1 MRTTNR
7 ALAAT
12 AGALLLSGLLPFQ
25 SALADT
31 QQLPKLWNFC
41 TNGSGGSL
49 FDPAEKPVTVPG
61 GEDAG
66 SGCWINFSIPDSGTT
81 WTATDLQLT
90 LAAESVAA
98 SGYSPQQLARML
110 QVRTNYEATEWGD
123 DWTVHHWTVTPDG
136 ALTLTIPACTTNC
149 SGVFLQLS
157 GAPRERDVVLKA
169 EIKATG
175 PGYDPAPM
183 PMSFDY
189 FGRAGT
195 KPVTFGTPGTFVP
208 VTPTR
213 LLDTRSGAGA
223 PAAKIG
229 AGETANVRIAG
240 RAGVPAEGVTAVV
253 LNVTAT
259 NATAGSYVTAHAHG
273 TFRPTASN
281 INFTAGQTT
290 PNQVTVPVGADGT
303 VNLYNFAGT
312 VDLIADISGYYLAGD
327 SGQRFTGVSPKR
339 LLDTRDP
346 WLNPTT
352 PTRPFGPVGAG
363 GTINL
368 DVAKS
373 YPEAKAVTLNVTA
386 TNPTAGSYVT
396 AYPHGTTRPT
406 ASNLNFTAG
415 QTVPNQ
421 VTVPVGADGT
431 VDLYNFAGTVDLVAD
446 ISGYY
451 SATGS
456 KFVPTGP
463 TRVLDTREAPGTPL
477 GEHDELDI
485 QPNSWKFGIP
495 PFGVTGVTMNV
506 TATGGT
512 AASHLSAHPSSGC
525 DRYQGMWP
533 QYSNLNFTAGQTIA
547 NAVTGQVPA
556 LNYCGLNKWAD
567 AVTIYNH
574 AGSVDVIAD
583 VSGYFL
589 QD

>member
-1 MRTTNR
+1 MRKTNR

-25 SALADT
+25 SALADDT
-31 QQLPKLWNFC
+31 EPYKLWTFC
-41 TNGSGGSL
+41 TNGWGGSL
-49 FDPAEKPVTVPG
+49 FDPKEKPVTVPG

-66 SGCWINFSIPDSGTT
+66 SGCWISFGSPDSGKT
-81 WTATDLQLT
+81 WIGSDLQLT

-110 QVRTNYEATEWGD
+110 LVRTNNEATEWAKD
-123 DWTVHHWTVTPDG
+123 WAMRRWTVAPDG
-136 ALTLTIPACTTNC
+136 ALTLTVPACTTNC
-149 SGVFLQLS
+149 TGVFLQMS
-157 GAPRERDVVLKA
+157 GAPRKQGVVLKA
-169 EIKATG
+169 ELKATS
-175 PGYDPAPM
+175 PGYDSTPL

-189 FGRAGT
+189 FGREGT
-195 KPVTFGTPGTFVP
+195 EPVSFGTPGTFVP

-223 PAAKIG
+223 PAAKVG
-229 AGETANVRIAG
+229 AGQSVNVRIAG
-240 RAGVPAEGVTAVV
+240 RAGVPSEGVTAVV

-259 NATAGSYVTAHAHG
+259 NPTAGSYVTAHPHG
-273 TFRPTASN
+273 AARPTASN
-281 INFTAGQTT
+281 LNFTAGQTI

-303 VNLYNFAGT
+303 VDLYNFAGT

-327 SGQRFTGVSPKR
+327 SGQRFTAVSPKR
-339 LLDTRDP
+339 LLDTRSP
-346 WLNPTT
+346 WITPGT

-363 GTINL
+363 GTITL
-368 DVAKS
+368 DVAGS
-373 YPEAKAVTLNVTA
+373 YPGAKAVTLNVTA

-396 AYPHGTTRPT
+396 AYPHGSARPT

-415 QTVPNQ
+415 QTIPNQ
-421 VTVPVGADGT
+421 VTVPVGADGK
-431 VDLYNFAGTVDLVAD
+431 VELYNFAGTVDLIAD

-463 TRVLDTREAPGTPL
+463 TRVLDTRNAPGAPL
-477 GEHDELDI
+477 GERKELDI

-512 AASHLSAHPSSGC
+512 AASYLSAAPSSGC
-525 DRYQGMWP
+525 DRYHGMYP
-533 QYSNLNFTAGQTIA
+533 EYSNLNFTAGQTIA
-547 NAVTGQVPA
+547 NAVTGQLPP
-556 LNYCGLNKWAD
+556 LNYCGQRTWAD

-574 AGSVDVIAD
+574 AGTVDVIAD

>member
-1 MRTTNR
+1 MRKTNR

-31 QQLPKLWNFC
+31 GPAKLWTFC
-41 TNGSGGSL
+41 TNGGWGGL

-66 SGCWINFSIPDSGTT
+66 SGCWINFKRSDDGKTSI
-81 WTATDLQLT
+81 ATDLELT

-110 QVRTNYEATEWGD
+110 LVRSNNSATEWGT
-123 DWTVHHWTVTPDG
+123 DWTAHHWTVTPDG
-136 ALTLTIPACTTNC
+136 ALTLTIPACAENC

-157 GAPRERDVVLKA
+157 GAPREGGVVLKA
-169 EIKATG
+169 GLKATG
-175 PGYDPAPM
+175 PGYDSTPQSM
-183 PMSFDY
+183 TFDY
-189 FGRAGT
+189 FGRAGIE
-195 KPVTFGTPGTFVP
+195 PVTFATPGTFVP

-213 LLDTRSGAGA
+213 LLDTRNGTGA
-223 PAAKIG
+223 PVAKVG
-229 AGETANVRIAG
+229 AGESANVRIAG
-240 RAGVPAEGVTAVV
+240 RAGVPAEGLTAVV

-259 NATAGSYVTAHAHG
+259 DPTVDSHVTAHPHG
-273 TFRPTASN
+273 TARPTASN
-281 INFTAGQTT
+281 LNFTAGQTV

-303 VNLYNFAGT
+303 VDLYNNAGA

-346 WLNPTT
+346 WTT
-352 PTRPFGPVGAG
+352 PSAPTRPYGPVGAG
-363 GTINL
+363 GTIVL
-368 DVAKS
+368 DVAGK

-386 TNPTAGSYVT
+386 TRTSAASYVT
-396 AYPHGTTRPT
+396 VYPHGAARPT

-415 QTVPNQ
+415 QTVPNL
-421 VTVPVGADGT
+421 VTVPVGADGK
-431 VDLYNFAGTVDLVAD
+431 VELYNNAGTVDLIAD

-463 TRVLDTREAPGTPL
+463 TRVRDTRIAPGTPL
-477 GEHDELDI
+477 GAHEELDI

-506 TATGGT
+506 TVTGGT
-512 AASHLSAHPSSGC
+512 AASSFLSAHPSSGC
-525 DRYQGMWP
+525 DRYQGMYP
-533 QYSNLNFTAGQTIA
+533 DYSNLNFTAGQTVA
-547 NAVTGQVPA
+547 NAVTSQVPE
-556 LNYCGLNKWAD
+556 LNYCGLHKWAD
-567 AVTIYNH
+567 AVTLYND
-574 AGSVDVIAD
+574 AGTVDVIAD

-589 QD
+589 KD